1 MTNEAVVSSIEQL
14 QNSLNDKFEDTI
26 QIVSASADIR
36 QKLQTPL
43 KLDPKKTYKVGVK
56 YFATYNNIGNITN
69 DNNELRY
76 QLGSNTSWQILQLV
90 PGGYEIK
97 DFNDAIQQKVPDE
110 KIQLL
115 PHKPTGR
122 VVLQLKAG
130 VKVDFTHA
138 KTFNYMLGYNKK
150 VYTASYNLAEK
161 RARINIDRSLINIK
175 SDLINSGMLTTENNM
190 IETRNIL
197 FSIPTFT
204 VPSNYRIIETPA
216 RPEYLRITSSTIN
229 QISLQIVD
237 ENDKLY
243 DFKGEKIVIKLH
255 IKQV

>member
-26 QIVSASADIR
+26 QIISTSSDIR
-36 QKLQTPL
+36 QKFQVPL
-43 KLDPKKTYKVGVK
+43 KLDPSKTYKVGVK
-56 YFATYNNIGNITN
+56 YFATYNNIGNISS

-76 QLGSNTSWQILQLV
+76 RLSTTTPWKTLRFV

-97 DFNDAIQQKVPDE
+97 DLNDIIQQEVSDE
-110 KIQLL
+110 QIQIL

-122 VVLQLKAG
+122 VVLQLKPG
-130 VKVDFTHA
+130 VRVDFKHNKA
-138 KTFNYMLGYNKK
+138 FNYILGFESKE
-150 VYTASYNLAEK
+150 YTGTYNLAEN

-175 SDLINSGMLTTENNM
+175 CNLINSGMITTKHNM

-204 VPSNYRIIETPA
+204 VPANFRIIETPA
-216 RPEYLRITSSTIN
+216 RPEYLRITTSTIN
-229 QISLQIVD
+229 EISLQVVD

-243 DFKGEKIVIKLH
+243 DFKGEEIVIKLH

>member
-1 MTNEAVVSSIEQL
+1 MTNEAIVSSIEQL
-14 QNSLNDKFEDTI
+14 QNSLNNKYEDTI
-26 QIVSASADIR
+26 QIVSTSSDIR

-43 KLDPKKTYKVGVK
+43 KLDPSKTYKVGVK
-56 YFATYNNIGNITN
+56 YFATYNNIGNISS

-76 QLGSNTSWQILQLV
+76 QSNSTWTILSLA
-90 PGGYEIK
+90 PGGYEIQ
-97 DFNDAIQQKVPDE
+97 DLNDAIQQKVAGE
-110 KIQLL
+110 LIQLL

-122 VVLQLKAG
+122 VVMKLKPG
-130 VKVDFTHA
+130 IKVDFKHN
-138 KTFNYMLGYNKK
+138 KSFNYMLGFESK
-150 VYTASYNLAEK
+150 VYTNANNLAEN

-175 SDLINSGMLTTENNM
+175 SDLINSGMITSENNM
-190 IETRNIL
+190 IETQNIL

-216 RPEYLRITSSTIN
+216 RPEYLRITNSTIN
-229 QISLQIVD
+229 EISLRIVD
-237 ENDKLY
+237 ENDVLY